1 MSAGIEAPLATQ
13 GQQWLQHLLAQSGFA
28 ANVKEG
34 ALPGFEQLEGVW
46 LTIQASDLSEQQVQL
61 LLADSGHAL
70 DAFQY
75 LLNINLNLGKDK
87 DHHTSFTIE
96 LADHRR
102 QRLQELQ
109 ALADQ
114 VAAEVRATQREAEM
128 PPLSAAER
136 RLVHTL
142 FKAVPDLE
150 TFSRGQEPDRRLV
163 VQPRTQGES

>member
-1 MSAGIEAPLATQ
+1 MSAGLDQPLATQ
-13 GQQWLQHLLAQSGFA
+13 GQQWLQNLLAQSGFA
-28 ANVKEG
+28 AQVTAG
-34 ALPGFEQLEGVW
+34 PLPGFEQLEGVW
-46 LTIQASDLSEQQVQL
+46 LTIQAQDLSEQQVQL
-61 LLADSGHAL
+61 LLAEGGQAL

-75 LLNINLNLGKDK
+75 LLNVNLNLGKDK
-87 DHHTSFTIE
+87 DHHTAFTVE
-96 LADHRR
+96 LGDHRSK
-102 QRLQELQ
+102 RLRELQ

-114 VAAEVRATQREAEM
+114 VAAQVRATQAEAEM

-163 VQPRTQGES
+163 VQPRP